1 MTIAKCLLRAVAIA
15 LMVATAT
22 GNTAALAAVAAAS
35 AAPAAPDAPVSAQAR
50 ALYERARE
58 SVAQIRVL
66 LGSSGTHAA
75 TGTGFVVGPGGLM
88 LTNYHVVADKA
99 LEPDTYRLEF
109 VLHNGRRGAL
119 EIVAVDVVHDLA
131 LVRGDLGEMGA
142 TGAVEPLALRDT
154 PLAKGDKGFALGHP
168 LNQGLTVV
176 EGTYNGRSE
185 EQYYERIHFTGA
197 INSGMSGGPA
207 LDERGRVFGIN
218 VATHRRGQLVS
229 FLVPAK
235 FAAGLIARSA
245 ALKPPYP
252 KDFSAEAGAQLRAH
266 NADLMGTLLA
276 KKPLPTQQLGE
287 FRVPDKIGESMQ
299 CGAGTERETVKLY
312 TVDTYHCYT
321 YSALYIDQ
329 RLYTGMVS
337 FRHRIMRSDKLG
349 MLRFAHLLES
359 QFGAGRHGDNFAR
372 KHHTRYACRD
382 RIIELEGT
390 RAKMAMCVRRYK
402 RFEGLYD
409 VTLKVVTLGA
419 PAVALQ
425 SELDMEGVAYEDAM
439 AFARNFLGAIRW
451 SR

>member
-1 MTIAKCLLRAVAIA
+1 MIIAKRLLRAFAIT
-15 LMVATAT
+15 LMVAAAA
-22 GNTAALAAVAAAS
+22 GNTAALAAVAS
-35 AAPAAPDAPVSAQAR
+35 AVPAAAEAAVSAQAR
-50 ALYERARE
+50 ALYERARA

-75 TGTGFVVGPGGLM
+75 TGTGFVVGAGGLM

-99 LEPDTYRLEF
+99 LEPETYRLEF

-131 LVRGDLGEMGA
+131 LVRADLGASDSGV
-142 TGAVEPLALRDT
+142 VEPLTLRDT

-176 EGTYNGRSE
+176 EGIYNGRSE

-197 INSGMSGGPA
+197 VNSGMSGGPA

-235 FAAGLIARSA
+235 FAAGLLARSA

-252 KDFSAEAGAQLRAH
+252 KDFSVEAGAQLREH
-266 NADLMGTLLA
+266 NADLMGAMLA

-321 YSALYIDQ
+321 NSALYIDQ

-372 KHHTRYACRD
+372 KHHTHYACRD
-382 RIIELEGT
+382 RMIQLDGT